1 MFVHSID
8 IGKIMAEEDQFNR
21 LRVRANVKKER
32 ERELEYKNLFLNL
45 IKTNKSILTSPHEK
59 PKDYEAETKIIKKL
73 MEVEREAIIGSIG
86 VGIAAF
92 LTVRYLPRGAVR
104 MIGGKAKVKAMDE
117 AEAKQSLLKTAG
129 SFLFEGTVGFWS
141 AYRGYQLAVSLRS
154 DDVYNDMVS
163 LPMCE
168 GKSIAS
174 DTICEEWHKLIKY
187 KVSPDF
193 WKNMNGTEAE
203 GAKQLNNEEFFKGVF
218 EFDAACRKRK
228 AFEDVVRLREGKEP
242 TETVS
247 IPSPGVPNN
256 ILELTNEEVAV
267 MVR

>member
-1 MFVHSID
+1 MSSQ
-8 IGKIMAEEDQFNR
+8 EDQFNR
-21 LRVRANVKKER
+21 LRSRANIKKER
-32 ERELEYKNLFLNL
+32 EKEVEYKNIFLNL
-45 IKTNKSILTSPHEK
+45 IKTNRGILTSPHEN
-59 PKDYEAETKIIKKL
+59 PKDYEAETKIVKKL
-73 MEVEREAIIGSIG
+73 MEVERDAIIGSVA

-92 LTVRYLPRGAVR
+92 LTVRYLPRIAVR
-104 MIGGKAKVKAMDE
+104 MIGGDAKVKKMQE

-141 AYRGYQLAVSLRS
+141 AYRGYQLAVTLRS
-154 DDVYNDMVS
+154 DDVYDDIVS

-168 GKSIAS
+168 GKSIVS
-174 DTICEEWHKLIKY
+174 DTICDEWSKLIKY

-203 GAKQLNNEEFFKGVF
+203 GAKKLNSQEYFNGVLEF
-218 EFDAACRKRK
+218 ELACKKRK
-228 AFEDVVRLREGKEP
+228 AFEEIIRLREGKQQP
-242 TETVS
+242 NDDPVA

-256 ILELTNEEVAV
+256 ILELTDEEAKI

>member
-1 MFVHSID
+1 
-8 IGKIMAEEDQFNR
+8 MAEEDQFNR

-45 IKTNKSILTSPHEK
+45 IKTNRSILTSPHEK
-59 PKDYEAETKIIKKL
+59 PEDYEAETKIIKKL

-154 DDVYNDMVS
+154 DDVYHDMVS

-203 GAKQLNNEEFFKGVF
+203 GAKQLNNQEFFQGVL
-218 EFDAACRKRK
+218 EFDAACKKRK

-242 TETVS
+242 NETVS
-247 IPSPGVPNN
+247 IPSPGVPNHQ
-256 ILELTNEEVAV
+256 ILELTDEEVDV